1 MGIKMANIK
10 KINFHQHILVILIFL
25 IPYLDILCLIC
36 FKIMYKN
43 AFTYS
48 VNRIGH
54 IYIARLLINI
64 LAGIF
69 TVIYIGYLKSI
80 QSKSV
85 KILTFINICVLSFI
99 VVLPYINV
107 TFFSY
112 LTNNEDHIL
121 IFIGINLYFLFQSKA
136 KKVIT

>member
-1 MGIKMANIK
+1 
-10 KINFHQHILVILIFL
+10 
-25 IPYLDILCLIC
+25 
-36 FKIMYKN
+36 MYKN
-43 AFTYS
+43 AYTYS

-99 VVLPYINV
+99 VALPYINV
-107 TFFSY
+107 IFFSY

-136 KKVIT
+136 KKVLT